1 MHTYRAPQYRYS
13 QGSSNLLYNICH
25 TCNYSLCCYNVI
37 VGEFKKSG
45 FLQNEVVFFNENALE
60 RTCNHKIVFLDEFQQ
75 QRYFCSYNGPIY
87 NYKLKKKIS

>member
-1 MHTYRAPQYRYS
+1 M
-13 QGSSNLLYNICH
+13 
-25 TCNYSLCCYNVI
+25 I

-87 NYKLKKKIS
+87 NYKLKKKNQLIQTNKNPTTYIGGALQ